1 VNSQESLQPG
11 VRPLSIAEVL
21 DSQQNR
27 SKEHS
32 LWQLKRKS
40 ERYSRKEKDMTISER
55 TLRKWRKEALRGFY
69 PLSVVDNEQEEITEM
84 NKRIL
89 KMTQE
94 LLDQHLLRK

>member
-1 VNSQESLQPG
+1 
-11 VRPLSIAEVL
+11 
-21 DSQQNR
+21 
-27 SKEHS
+27 
-32 LWQLKRKS
+32 
-40 ERYSRKEKDMTISER
+40 MTISER